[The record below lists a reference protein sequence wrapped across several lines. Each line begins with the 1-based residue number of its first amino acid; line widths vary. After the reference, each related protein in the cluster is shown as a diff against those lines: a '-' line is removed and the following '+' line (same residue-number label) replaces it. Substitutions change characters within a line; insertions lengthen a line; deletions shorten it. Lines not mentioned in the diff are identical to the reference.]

1 MSTNKDILFEP
12 TKLGTHTLKN
22 RFTVAP
28 MTRRSATANGVPTA
42 EMADYYSAFVKGG
55 FSLVITEG
63 TYTDD
68 LFSKTDNH
76 QPGLVTHEQVE
87 GWKKVTEKVHQA
99 DPNAL
104 IILQLMHGGALS
116 QHTDKTIAPS
126 AIQPK
131 GLRNTEPGDLTG
143 PFPIP
148 AAMGKKELQEVKD
161 GFVQTAIRALIAGFD
176 GVEIH
181 AANGYLLD
189 QFITPHTN
197 TREDEYGGSY
207 QNRLRF
213 PMEVFTAIRNA
224 VPKDFIVGIR
234 LSESKVNDLTYR
246 WPGGADAAREI
257 FNILKEV
264 DLSYIHIASEGG
276 NWARESLYDNGTS
289 SNGLAKQITGKPV
302 IVNGG
307 MHDTILATKLLSN
320 QEADLISIGRFAIT
334 NPDLPEKI
342 KNGALLAPFFKDLIR
357 DSLTLAHTK
366 EMLKVYAETAITTVA
381 TTATAATPKATATT
395 ATKIANAPA
404 DTTADATA
412 STTPA
417 ATSII

>member
-1 MSTNKDILFEP
+1 MNINTDILFEP
-12 TKLGTHTLKN
+12 IKLGTHTLKN

-28 MTRRSATANGVPTA
+28 MTRRSASGEGVPTT
-42 EMADYYSAFVKGG
+42 EMADYYTAFVKGG

-63 TYTDD
+63 TYTDN
-68 LFSKTDNH
+68 LFSKTDHH

-87 GWKKVTEKVHQA
+87 GWKKVTDKVHEA

-104 IILQLMHGGALS
+104 IIIQLMHGGALS

-126 AIQPK
+126 AVQPK
-131 GLRNTEPGDLTG
+131 GLRNTEPGGLTG
-143 PFPIP
+143 PFPLP
-148 AAMGKKELQEVKD
+148 SAMSEKDLQEAKE

-197 TREDEYGGSY
+197 IREDEYGGNY

-213 PMEVFTAIRNA
+213 PIEVFTAIKAA
-224 VPKDFIVGIR
+224 VPKDFIVGMR

-246 WPGGADAAREI
+246 WPGGSATAKEI
-257 FNILKEV
+257 FNVLKDV

-276 NWARESLYDNGTS
+276 NWARESLYDDGTS
-289 SNGLAKQITGKPV
+289 SNSIARKITGKPV

-307 MHDTILATKLLSN
+307 MHDVTLATKLISN
-320 QEADLISIGRFAIT
+320 LEADLISIGRTAIT
-334 NPDLPEKI
+334 NPDLPQKI
-342 KNGALLAPFFKDLIR
+342 KNGAAVTPFFKELIK
-357 DSLTLAHTK
+357 DSLTLEHTK
-366 EMLKVYAETAITTVA
+366 QMLEKAIIKAES
-381 TTATAATPKATATT
+381 TAT
-395 ATKIANAPA
+395 I
-404 DTTADATA
+404 
-412 STTPA
+412 
-417 ATSII
+417 

>member
-1 MSTNKDILFEP
+1 MNTNTANTDILFQP
-12 TKLGTHTLKN
+12 IKLGNHTLKN

-28 MTRRSATANGVPTA
+28 MTRRSASKEGVPTP
-42 EMADYYSAFVKGG
+42 EMADYYANFAKGG
-55 FSLVITEG
+55 FSLIITEG
-63 TYTDD
+63 TYTDN

-76 QPGLVTHEQVE
+76 QPGLVTHQQTE
-87 GWKKVTEKVHQA
+87 GWKKVTDKVHQA

-126 AIQPK
+126 AISPK
-131 GLRNTEPGDLTG
+131 GLRNTEPGGPKG
-143 PFPIP
+143 PFPTP
-148 AAMGKKELQEVKD
+148 SAMTKNDLKDVKN

-197 TREDEYGGSY
+197 VREDEYGGNY

-213 PMEVFTAIRNA
+213 PIEVFNAIKAA

-246 WPGGADAAREI
+246 WPGGSDTAKEI
-257 FNILKEV
+257 FTVLK
-264 DLSYIHIASEGG
+264 DLDVSYIHIASEGG
-276 NWARESLYDNGTS
+276 NWARESLYDDGTS
-289 SNGLAKQITGKPV
+289 SNSIAKKITGKPM

-307 MHDTILATKLLSN
+307 MHDTILATKLISKD
-320 QEADLISIGRFAIT
+320 EADLISIGRTAIT

-342 KNGALLAPFFKDLIR
+342 KNGATLTPFFKELIK
-357 DSLTLAHTK
+357 DSLTLTHTK
-366 EMLKVYAETAITTVA
+366 EMMEAKARMA
-381 TTATAATPKATATT
+381 TTTPTT
-395 ATKIANAPA
+395 
-404 DTTADATA
+404 
-412 STTPA
+412 
-417 ATSII
+417 II

>member
-1 MSTNKDILFEP
+1 MNTNTDILFQP
-12 TKLGTHTLKN
+12 IKLGSHTLKN

-28 MTRRSATANGVPTA
+28 MTRRSATATGVPTN
-42 EMADYYSAFVKGG
+42 EMADYYAAFAAGG
-55 FSLVITEG
+55 FGLIITEG
-63 TYTDD
+63 TYTDN

-87 GWKKVTEKVHQA
+87 GWKKVTDKVHQA

-116 QHTDKTIAPS
+116 QHSAKTIAPS

-131 GLRNTEPGDLTG
+131 GLRNTEPGGLQG
-143 PFPIP
+143 PFPLP
-148 AAMGKKELQEVKD
+148 SAMSRKDMQEAKD

-197 TREDEYGGSY
+197 VREDEYGGNY
-207 QNRLRF
+207 EKRLRF
-213 PMEVFTAIRNA
+213 PIEVFTAIKAA

-246 WPGGADAAREI
+246 WPGGAATAKEI
-257 FNILKEV
+257 FNILKQV
-264 DLSYIHIASEGG
+264 DVSYIHIASEGG
-276 NWARESLYDNGTS
+276 NWARESLYDNGSS
-289 SNGLAKQITGKPV
+289 SNGIAKQITGKPV

-307 MHDTILATKLLSN
+307 MHDTALATKLISN
-320 QEADLISIGRFAIT
+320 HEADLISIGRTAIT

-342 KNGALLAPFFKDLIR
+342 KNGTAIAPFFKELIK

-366 EMLKVYAETAITTVA
+366 EVLKAKAITTTTPA
-381 TTATAATPKATATT
+381 AATSATSATAATATATSTTTATAAATT
-395 ATKIANAPA
+395 IN
-404 DTTADATA
+404 
-412 STTPA
+412 
-417 ATSII
+417 

>member
-1 MSTNKDILFEP
+1 MNTNTTNTDILFQP
-12 TKLGTHTLKN
+12 IKLGNHTLKN

-28 MTRRSATANGVPTA
+28 MTRRSASASGVPTI
-42 EMADYYSAFVKGG
+42 EMADYYAAFAKGG
-55 FSLVITEG
+55 FSLIITEG
-63 TYTDD
+63 TYTDN

-76 QPGLVTHEQVE
+76 QPGLVTHEQTE

-99 DPNAL
+99 NPNAL
-104 IILQLMHGGALS
+104 IILQLMHGGALA

-126 AIQPK
+126 AIRPK
-131 GLRNTEPGDLTG
+131 GLRSTEPGGLTG

-148 AAMGKKELQEVKD
+148 SAMTKADLKEAKD

-197 TREDEYGGSY
+197 IREDEYGGNY

-213 PMEVFTAIRNA
+213 PIEVFKAIKAA

-234 LSESKVNDLTYR
+234 LSESKVNDLPYR
-246 WPGGADAAREI
+246 WPGGSNTAKEI
-257 FNILKEV
+257 FNVLKDV
-264 DLSYIHIASEGG
+264 DFSYIHIASEGG
-276 NWARESLYDNGTS
+276 NWARESVYDDGTS
-289 SNGLAKQITGKPV
+289 SNSIAKKITGKPV

-307 MHDTILATKLLSN
+307 MHDTALATKLISN
-320 QEADLISIGRFAIT
+320 DEADLISIGRTAIT

-342 KNGALLAPFFKDLIR
+342 KNGAVLTPFFKELIK

-366 EMLKVYAETAITTVA
+366 QMLKAS
-381 TTATAATPKATATT
+381 ATATT
-395 ATKIANAPA
+395 ITTSAP
-404 DTTADATA
+404 
-412 STTPA
+412 TP
-417 ATSII
+417 II